1 VTLWHLSTCATIVDV
16 GMGHDTGTKTRFN
29 DEFCESWT
37 THRVKFFDAYDS
49 APGWVNEMRIRCYV
63 AR

>member
-1 VTLWHLSTCATIVDV
+1 MILWHLSTCATIVDA
-16 GMGHDTGTKTRFN
+16 GMGRETGTETRFN

-37 THRVKFFDAYDS
+37 THRDAYDS